1 MYVGM
6 EVGNRKD
13 NGERLVDFCVMNN
26 LVIGEFYLCIEML
39 VGIDLKF
46 FKWKG
51 KELDLLFYD

>member
-26 LVIGEFYLCIEML
+26 LVIGGILFMYWDVSWNWFEM
-39 VGIDLKF
+39 F
-46 FKWKG
+46 
-51 KELDLLFYD
+51 

>member
-46 FKWKG
+46 FKWK
-51 KELDLLFYD
+51 